1 MINKAKRIMLHP
13 LFSGSMVMIVG
24 SNFANFVA
32 YIYHLVVGRLLGP
45 SAYGELSTVISLLG
59 LIFAAFTF
67 FGLVIVKFVSSAEK
81 NDYAT
86 ILSWFVKKAAKFG
99 VVMSLAMFLL
109 SPVLSKFL
117 HINILIFIILSAVF
131 YFGVLGFVY
140 RSFMQGILSFREVVI
155 ANNLDVGSRLILGL
169 IFIYLGWSVAGA
181 VFGIVLAIFI
191 SYLYLRRYV
200 LKYHKEKV
208 PKEFKEVQKVFRYT
222 IPIVVASFA
231 TNSLFATD
239 VILVKHYFSAHDAG
253 IYASL
258 STLGKLIFYGAGP
271 VGAVMF
277 PMVSRRYS
285 QKKTYTKIFFL
296 ALLLTSGISLFVI
309 AIYKFFPIL
318 SIKILY
324 GNSFTEGARYLFWF
338 GVFMTVFTIASLVI
352 NLFLSIEK
360 TKVVFVVV
368 AAAMLQIIGI
378 LIFHKTILD
387 VIFVSITA
395 SSLMLVVLLL
405 YFAYD
410 IQKK

>member
-1 MINKAKRIMLHP
+1 M
-13 LFSGSMVMIVG
+13 
-24 SNFANFVA
+24 
-32 YIYHLVVGRLLGP
+32 
-45 SAYGELSTVISLLG
+45 
-59 LIFAAFTF
+59 
-67 FGLVIVKFVSSAEK
+67 
-81 NDYAT
+81 
-86 ILSWFVKKAAKFG
+86 
-99 VVMSLAMFLL
+99 
-109 SPVLSKFL
+109 
-117 HINILIFIILSAVF
+117 
-131 YFGVLGFVY
+131 
-140 RSFMQGILSFREVVI
+140 
-155 ANNLDVGSRLILGL
+155 
-169 IFIYLGWSVAGA
+169 
-181 VFGIVLAIFI
+181 
-191 SYLYLRRYV
+191 
-200 LKYHKEKV
+200 

-258 STLGKLIFYGAGP
+258 STLGKIIFYGAGP

>member
-155 ANNLDVGSRLILGL
+155 ANNLDVGSRLIL
-169 IFIYLGWSVAGA
+169 
-181 VFGIVLAIFI
+181 
-191 SYLYLRRYV
+191 
-200 LKYHKEKV
+200 
-208 PKEFKEVQKVFRYT
+208 
-222 IPIVVASFA
+222 
-231 TNSLFATD
+231 
-239 VILVKHYFSAHDAG
+239 
-253 IYASL
+253 
-258 STLGKLIFYGAGP
+258 
-271 VGAVMF
+271 
-277 PMVSRRYS
+277 
-285 QKKTYTKIFFL
+285 
-296 ALLLTSGISLFVI
+296 
-309 AIYKFFPIL
+309 
-318 SIKILY
+318 
-324 GNSFTEGARYLFWF
+324 
-338 GVFMTVFTIASLVI
+338 
-352 NLFLSIEK
+352 
-360 TKVVFVVV
+360 
-368 AAAMLQIIGI
+368 
-378 LIFHKTILD
+378 
-387 VIFVSITA
+387 
-395 SSLMLVVLLL
+395 
-405 YFAYD
+405 
-410 IQKK
+410 